1 VPNLLLQFL
10 LDIPITTIHNYIET
24 YSAKPPATTPA
35 TTPAGYTYNNR
46 DAIYQHN
53 RNIVEN

>member
-1 VPNLLLQFL
+1 MVPNLLLQFL

-24 YSAKPPATTPA
+24 YSAKPPATI
-35 TTPAGYTYNNR
+35 PAGYTYNNR